1 MKFVLKSLSL
11 FLIAASPLCAQQLS
25 TSVGV
30 GYASTDLQAGHADII
45 KRDDSATS
53 WQIGIHYQFDKLRV
67 DLNYVD
73 LGEGQVNL
81 ESATYTPDEYHQTVK
96 SVSPILSSGYALG
109 LALPIASDAQWKLNA
124 QMGMFIWQNE
134 IVSVHS
140 QGGRLKTTQHGS
152 DGYVGADFSYKL
164 LEQVSVGVEYR
175 LYTLSESINSLTLQ
189 AKYHF

>member
-30 GYASTDLQAGHADII
+30 GYASTDLQAGHADIV

-53 WQIGIHYQFDKLRV
+53 WQLGIHYQFDTVRV
-67 DLNYVD
+67 DFNYID

-96 SVSPILSSGYALG
+96 SVSPILSSGYGLG
-109 LALPIASDAQWKLNA
+109 VALPIVRDSKWRFNA
-124 QMGMFIWQNE
+124 QMGIFIWDNE

-140 QGGRLKTTQHGS
+140 QGGRITTSLHGT
-152 DGYVGADFSYKL
+152 DGYVGSDFSYQVI
-164 LEQVSVGVEYR
+164 ERVSVGVEYR
-175 LYTLSESINSLTLQ
+175 LYTLSELINSLTLQ